1 MVSSLPRR
9 EVVRKE
15 RAVSLLNAGARPLAK
30 AEALL
35 MRARMDFVELKRTGS
50 RQVLPELLADV
61 TKLKCEI
68 EQLDTTIKAPMRDD
82 GQDHS

>member
-1 MVSSLPRR
+1 MANSLPR
-9 EVVRKE
+9 RKE

-35 MRARMDFVELKRTGS
+35 MRTRIDFVELKRTGS

-68 EQLDTTIKAPMRDD
+68 EQLETTSKDPDA
-82 GQDHS
+82 